1 MRAGLATASAD
12 RMTRVVMMTS
22 AALAGL
28 VAFGVALP
36 LAVSSPY
43 PTAGQGDWII
53 QATLALP
60 ATAAQ
65 DAPAITQVAQAPA
78 AEAATETTI
87 EMTAAPTRSLA
98 PPPKLTAP
106 RTRPALAREEFAA
119 RWKATGIPASDQ
131 AADVQPTGTVRFALA
146 AESTVTVEPSRP
158 RSPQVDVPAEAARIK
173 PVERKIEVAAPKPKP
188 PVNPMDAVDDYLW
201 QVYMRTPVKK
211 DSSGDFTWKDP
222 AAAKRMHLSL
232 KDYVIR
238 GMAPDFREQL
248 YHAGRAMDAAGMR
261 WSMLSAFRDDYRQAL
276 AAGFKARPGNSQH
289 GGSRAVGGYGNGRAI
304 DINNTGGDD
313 DQVWHWL
320 DAHGAKYGL
329 RRPMPG
335 YDPAHIQAG
344 GDWHRIAAA
353 LRESRTHTAA
363 AAAPRKPETQA
374 SVRSRRPRTAM

>member
-43 PTAGQGDWII
+43 PTAGHGNWILE
-53 QATLALP
+53 AKLAQP
-60 ATAAQ
+60 TRAAQ
-65 DAPAITQVAQAPA
+65 DAPATEQVAQAPA
-78 AEAATETTI
+78 AEPTTETTI
-87 EMTAAPTRSLA
+87 EMNAAPSRSLA
-98 PPPKLTAP
+98 PPPKLAAP
-106 RTRPALAREEFAA
+106 RTRPAFAREEFAA

-131 AADVQPTGTVRFALA
+131 PADEQPTGTVRFALA

-173 PVERKIEVAAPKPKP
+173 PPERKIEVAAPKPKP

-289 GGSRAVGGYGNGRAI
+289 GGSRAVGGYGHGRAI
-304 DINNTGGDD
+304 DINNIDGDD
-313 DQVWHWL
+313 EHVWHWI

-344 GDWHRIAAA
+344 GEWQHIATA
-353 LRESRTHTAA
+353 LREHRVHTATAA
-363 AAAPRKPETQA
+363 AARKPEAQA
-374 SVRSRRPRTAM
+374 AARSRRPRVM

>member
-1 MRAGLATASAD
+1 
-12 RMTRVVMMTS
+12 MTRVVMMTT
-22 AALAGL
+22 AALSGVVL
-28 VAFGVALP
+28 FGVALP

-43 PTAGQGDWII
+43 PTAGQGNWII
-53 QATLALP
+53 QATIAP
-60 ATAAQ
+60 TSAQPSATQ
-65 DAPAITQVAQAPA
+65 QVAQAF
-78 AEAATETTI
+78 AETAI
-87 EMTAAPTRSLA
+87 EKADAPTRSLVVVT
-98 PPPKLTAP
+98 PPPKPAP
-106 RTRPALAREEFAA
+106 VKTRPAREEFAA
-119 RWKATGIPASDQ
+119 RWKATGIPASEP
-131 AADVQPTGTVRFALA
+131 ADEQPTGTVRFALA
-146 AESTVTVEPSRP
+146 AESTPIVEPSRA
-158 RSPQVDVPAEAARIK
+158 RAPQVDVPAEAARVK
-173 PVERKIEVAAPKPKP
+173 PPERKVEAPKPKP

-201 QVYMRTPVKK
+201 HVYMRAPVKK

-238 GMAPDFREQL
+238 GMDADFREQL
-248 YHAGRAMDAAGMR
+248 YHAGRAMDAAGLR

-276 AAGFKARPGNSQH
+276 AAGFKARPGNSLH

-304 DINNTGGDD
+304 DINNVDGDD
-313 DQVWHWL
+313 EHVWRWI
-320 DAHGAKYGL
+320 DAHGARYGL

-344 GDWHRIAAA
+344 GDWHRVAAT